1 MEKEPKTLS
10 KLIFLEERDVY
21 QYPENAP
28 LFHPS
33 IKYPEYP
40 FGDTCISSTE
50 NEVYDMI
57 RESFRGLDLDIK
69 HYGTSKWNPLGDIIH
84 PGDTVVIKPNMVK
97 HCDNIPEYECTL
109 THPSVVR
116 AAIDYCV
123 IAEAGTII
131 VGDAPIQGADMKKI
145 VNDLYYDELI
155 DFYQIKG
162 IHIKLI
168 DFRDLIVTSVHGII
182 KPVVTEGGE
191 GYTIVKLGK
200 ESKHYNKEG
209 FARYGI
215 SGYTEEKINQ
225 NHIGEIHNY
234 AISNYILQADVI
246 INLPKPKTHRF
257 AGITGAQKNFVGA
270 CADKE
275 FLPHYKVGSQCAG
288 GDETNQ
294 NNVLSRLIGKTYR
307 KYMLS
312 CKTNRYWI
320 AKCWY
325 LFYRLCQM
333 VKAPDLYTGGAWF
346 GNDTIWRT
354 IIDINEI
361 ILYAKQDGQLDFS
374 RHQREILTIGD
385 MIIGGEKEGPLQ
397 PSPKPL
403 GIILTSKN
411 SAVFDD
417 VFCKLT
423 GFSETFIP
431 IIMQSKTNRRLCP
444 ENQILYSNKRDF
456 DGVSIEDM
464 EFPERYHFEAHPF
477 WKEVL

>member
-1 MEKEPKTLS
+1 MN

-21 QYPENAP
+21 QYPENSP

-33 IKYPEYP
+33 VKYPEYP
-40 FGDTCISSTE
+40 FGDACISSTD

-57 RESFRGLDLDIK
+57 RESFLGLDLDK
-69 HYGTSKWNPLGDIIH
+69 EHFGTSEWNPLGDIIH

-97 HCDNIPEYECTL
+97 HCGTIPEYECTL

-123 IAEAGTII
+123 IAQAGNII
-131 VGDAPIQGADMKKI
+131 VGDAPIQGADMNKI
-145 VNDLYYDELI
+145 VHDLYYDKLI
-155 DFYQIKG
+155 CFYHKKG

-168 DFRDLIVTSVHGII
+168 DFRNLIVTSVHGII
-182 KPVVTEGGE
+182 KPIVTEGNQ

-200 ESKHYNKEG
+200 ESKHYNQECS
-209 FARYGI
+209 ARYGI

-225 NHIGEIHNY
+225 NHTGETHNY
-234 AISNYILQADVI
+234 AISNYILQANVI

-275 FLPHYKVGSQCAG
+275 FLPHFKAGSPCAG

-294 NNVLSRLIGKTYR
+294 NNVLSKFIGNTYR
-307 KYMLS
+307 KYMCA
-312 CKTNRYWI
+312 CKTKRYGI

-325 LFYRLCQM
+325 LFYRLCKM
-333 VKAPDLYTGGAWF
+333 MKAPDLYTDGAWF

-361 ILYAKQDGQLDFS
+361 ILYAKQDGQLDF
-374 RHQREILTIGD
+374 RKRQREILTIGD
-385 MIIGGEKEGPLQ
+385 MIIGGEREGPLQ

-403 GIILTSKN
+403 GIILTAKN
-411 SAVFDD
+411 SVMFDE

-423 GFSETFIP
+423 GFRETRIP
-431 IIMQSKTNRRLCP
+431 IIEQSRANRRLRP

-456 DGVSIEDM
+456 NEVSIQNIEV
-464 EFPERYHFEAHPF
+464 PERYHFEAHPF